1 MIKTLILLIAISP
14 LLASCGYFNRAGA
27 KLTGYSTF
35 CVSETR
41 IKYVQG
47 PTGMAPLYNLNG
59 ALVACEK

>member
-1 MIKTLILLIAISP
+1 MNKTLLLLIIVAP
-14 LLASCGYFNRAGA
+14 MLASCGYFNRAGA
-27 KLTGYSTF
+27 TLTGYSTF

-59 ALVACEK
+59 TLVDCEK